1 MGDILEYLSQREIL
15 AALREELQDSV
26 ALVPS
31 NIDLIRTDSVCEE
44 WSVTTQIGAIPLIF
58 YYNGIVVL
66 NTAPYDGDTLAW
78 ITHKAKLME
87 IKNAIDA
94 AS

>member
-1 MGDILEYLSQREIL
+1 MISMLEYITERE
-15 AALREELQDSV
+15 ALVIMREELQDSV

-31 NIDLIRTDSVCEE
+31 NIDLIRTDNVCEE

-66 NTAPYDGDTLAW
+66 NTAPYDGNTLAW

-94 AS
+94 S

>member
-1 MGDILEYLSQREIL
+1 MTNMLEYISEQEAREII
-15 AALREELQDSV
+15 RESLQDSV

-31 NIDLIRTDSVCEE
+31 NIDLIRADSLHEE

-66 NTAPYDGDTLAW
+66 NTAPYDANTLAW
-78 ITHKAKLME
+78 ITDKAKLME
-87 IKNAIDA
+87 VTHGA
-94 AS
+94 